1 MKKSYFIALLV
12 CLASLGAKASV
23 PTLETDKELIAA
35 ADVDGDGRQD
45 VVIANKRGGS
55 LRAAFGAAG
64 GYTHLG
70 PVTVAPY
77 LQEGADVITGLSL
90 ARFSGANP
98 NAAVLAS
105 PGGGQL
111 KVITLDKSSPSTFG
125 RPLVSPLTIQ
135 SIGPSEL
142 VALPIGVAGA
152 NPSLDGIVLGSSLN
166 GSPSPGVVENLKITA
181 ASTLASH
188 SAGNLTNSLLVRN
201 ANPVPYN
208 RSLLTGPFAGLIVG
222 TPYDAPLLQIYNVSA
237 AAANPAS
244 PAISQQLAQQGYD
257 HFVTGFFGAALSPQ
271 VLVYAAGAPMIY
283 AYPLTPGTPPTLG
296 APYFRNFAGSA
307 IATISVVRGQGAA
320 SDRLLITFSS
330 GAVRAGLYSYD
341 GVNFPTLVQS
351 YSVPPSGDFAGG
363 IGMDN
368 GEFLL
373 FEKDPLTGGSK
384 GFSRYSFNGA
394 LIDSAGFPPKLPLSG
409 RGNVIFYSDTPLA
422 NPAARVISVLNSGDW
437 AGSTPSTSPLP
448 SPVTASSE
456 VFQSE
461 AAGLGSASIVSLGA
475 PPAGAL
481 GVLGNQFAGD
491 ISTYNLGGAVGTV
504 ADSVSIDPPA
514 GAFQSAITI
523 EIASSV
529 NTASPNTNDIYFRV
543 DTGLQQ
549 GSWQLYN
556 PNTPPQLAYD
566 AAVLAY
572 SIPKAGGARSNI
584 ARAQY
589 TFKNSG
595 TLDSDADGI
604 PDHVELGAGTDP
616 AAGVDSDGDGDS
628 DLTELYAGTDPN
640 DPGSNLGRLAN
651 QEHVGG
657 IDSAL
662 ASFDLSVHVTT
673 RRSYLGA
680 GVDAIPASGVT
691 VSAQTVEGGILSTG
705 KTTVQGA
712 VSTARL
718 EGITPDAAVSYFT
731 VSTPLNFALEG
742 LSGNGGREVLA
753 LVQSPVPAH
762 SLPSD
767 YFNGSDSTATAKANW
782 VSALRTEFLP
792 TSGYFYFTCGNA
804 TSGQI
809 PYDATPAQI
818 KASLDA
824 MNSNTGVFGAGICG
838 VSGQMP
844 RYSVLALA
852 PKERSASEI
861 SASSYLSPYCKVL
874 VVPKKDSTAGSL
886 FVQFDIL
893 VMPAPRIISANA
905 TVTDTLLALLVEKKL
920 GSLLGISKPTLFP
933 RRAGDAGRT
942 PVTPDLITQLE
953 AGAVEGSPGAPACL
967 LEGIIEPIRAALLS
981 DKPSAG
987 ILALLQVAN
996 YIYEF
1001 SSEQTGPGPTPSQ
1014 DVINS
1019 FRTGN
1024 LTAADTPAAMPAPV
1038 DALRQFL
1045 ADGSISAT
1053 YTGQPSLTVRSNA
1066 SSGVAAC
1073 LAATQTRPVFV
1084 GTLKVSSGTMLV
1096 LDGVFNGLTYQL
1108 YDSSGKAY
1116 PFDASVP
1123 LQPGTRLAVTAFN
1136 DLDAGGNPHLV
1147 PLEAISVSLLSL
1159 PETKGEDSDAN
1170 LLADDWEEAFYGSIG
1185 QSAYS
1190 TGAGGKS
1197 LVQLYLDGNDPTL
1210 GSASAAAD
1218 LFPRQ
1223 VRLQQEMDGAFT
1235 MGWKFPSAYAAH
1247 FAYTLQTTASLQ
1259 SPFADALP
1267 AGALS
1272 ISGDDHALPLGPAA
1286 SPKMQFWR
1294 LKLKLNR

>member
-1 MKKSYFIALLV
+1 MKKSAFIALLA
-12 CLASLGAKASV
+12 CAACLGARAAV

-45 VVIANKRGGS
+45 VVIVNKRGGS
-55 LRAAFGAAG
+55 LRASFGAAD

-77 LQEGADVITGLSL
+77 LQEGADLITGLSL

-98 NAAVLAS
+98 NAAVLAA

-111 KVITLDKSSPSTFG
+111 KVIALDKSSPATFG
-125 RPLVSPLTIQ
+125 RPLLSPLTIR

-142 VALPIGVAGA
+142 VALPVGVAGA

-181 ASTLASH
+181 ANTLSSH

-201 ANPVPYN
+201 ANPVPYS
-208 RSLLTGPFAGLIVG
+208 RAHLTGPYAGLIVG
-222 TPYDAPLLQIYNVSA
+222 TQYDAPLLQIYDVSA

-244 PAISQQLAQQGYD
+244 PAISQQLAQSGYD
-257 HFVTGFFGAALSPQ
+257 HFVTGFFGASLSPQ
-271 VLVYAAGAPMIY
+271 VLVYAAGASMIY
-283 AYPLTPGTPPTLG
+283 ACPLTAGTPPTLG
-296 APYFRNFAGSA
+296 APYFRNFTGSA
-307 IATISVVRGQGAA
+307 IASVSVVRGQGALP
-320 SDRLLITFSS
+320 DRLLITFSS
-330 GAVRAGLYSYD
+330 GAVRAGLYDYD
-341 GVNFPTLVQS
+341 GVNFPTLLQS

-368 GEFLL
+368 GEFFL
-373 FEKDPLTGGSK
+373 FEKDPVTGGSK
-384 GFSRYSFNGA
+384 GFSRHNYNGT
-394 LIDSAGFPPKLPLSG
+394 LIDSAGFPTKLPLSG

-422 NPAARVISVLNSGDW
+422 NPSARVISVLNSGDW

-448 SPVTASSE
+448 SPITASSE

-461 AAGLGSASIVSLGA
+461 AAGLGSASVVSLGA

-504 ADSVSIDPPA
+504 ADTVSIDPPP
-514 GAFQSAITI
+514 GTFQSAITI
-523 EIASSV
+523 EITSAV
-529 NTASPNTNDIYFRV
+529 NVADPNTNDIYYRI
-543 DTGLQQ
+543 DPGLQQ

-584 ARAQY
+584 ARAPY
-589 TFKNSG
+589 KFKNSG

-616 AAGVDSDGDGDS
+616 TAGVDSDGDGDS

-640 DPGSNLGRLAN
+640 DPNSNLGRLAN
-651 QEHVGG
+651 GQHVGG

-673 RRSYLGA
+673 RTDNSGA
-680 GVDAIPASGVT
+680 GVNAIPVTGVT

-705 KTTVQGA
+705 KTYVQDA
-712 VSTARL
+712 TSAARL

-731 VSTPLNFALEG
+731 VSTPPNFALEG
-742 LSGNGGREVLA
+742 WPGNGGREVLA
-753 LVQSPVPAH
+753 LVQSPAPAH

-767 YFNGSDSTATAKANW
+767 YFNGYDSTATAKANW
-782 VSALRTEFLP
+782 VAMLRAEFLP
-792 TSGYFYFTCGNA
+792 TSGYFYFACGNA
-804 TSGQI
+804 TSSQI
-809 PYDATPAQI
+809 PCNATAAQV

-824 MNSNTGVFGAGICG
+824 MNDSTGVFGGGICA
-838 VSGQMP
+838 VTGQMP
-844 RYSVLALA
+844 RYSVVALA
-852 PKERSASEI
+852 PEGRSASGMTPY
-861 SASSYLSPYCKVL
+861 SYLSPYCKVF
-874 VVPKKDSTAGSL
+874 VAPKKDSAAGSL
-886 FVQFDIL
+886 FVMFDIL
-893 VMPAPRIISANA
+893 VMPAPQIISANA
-905 TVTDTLLALLVEKKL
+905 TVADTLLALLVEKKL
-920 GSLLGISKPTLFP
+920 GSLLAIPNPTLFP

-953 AGAVEGSPGAPACL
+953 SGEVVASPGTPACL
-967 LEGIIEPIRAALLS
+967 LEGIVEPIRTALFS
-981 DKPSAG
+981 ATPSVG
-987 ILALLQVAN
+987 VQALRQVAN
-996 YIYEF
+996 YIYQF
-1001 SSEQTGPGPTPSQ
+1001 SSAQTGPGPTPSQ

-1024 LTAADTPAAMPAPV
+1024 LTVADTPAAMPAPV

-1045 ADGSISAT
+1045 SNGTISST
-1053 YTGQPSLTVRSNA
+1053 YTGQPIYTVLGNA
-1066 SSGVAAC
+1066 TSAVAEL
-1073 LAATQTRPVFV
+1073 LATTQTRPVFS
-1084 GTLKVSSGTMLV
+1084 GILKVSSGSLLM
-1096 LDGVFNGLTYQL
+1096 LDGAFNGLMYQL
-1108 YDSSGKAY
+1108 YDSSGKPYAL
-1116 PFDASVP
+1116 DSSVP
-1123 LQPGTRLAVTAFN
+1123 LQTGTRLSVTAYS
-1136 DLDAGGNPHLV
+1136 DLDPGNNPHLV
-1147 PLEAISVSLLSL
+1147 PLEAISVSLLSM
-1159 PETKGEDSDAN
+1159 PSTPGGDSDGN
-1170 LLADDWEEAFYGSIG
+1170 LLADVWEEAFYGAAG
-1185 QSAYS
+1185 QSPFS
-1190 TGAGGKS
+1190 KGAGGKS
-1197 LVQLYLDGNDPTL
+1197 LVQLYLDGSDPAV
-1210 GSASAAAD
+1210 GSASAVAD

-1223 VRLQQEMDGAFT
+1223 VHLQQSANGTFT
-1235 MGWKFPSAYAAH
+1235 MGWKFPSAYAAR
-1247 FAYTLQTTASLQ
+1247 FAYTLQTTSSLA
-1259 SPFADALP
+1259 SPFADAAA

-1272 ISGDDHALPLGPAA
+1272 TAGDDNTLPLGAQS